1 MSYDC
6 HIVRVIVIGLG
17 LAVGA
22 CATPEEIA
30 SSPDGIH
37 DPFEEANRE
46 FFAFNEGLDQAVVR
60 PASIAYKTVVPEP
73 LRLVVHNLLGH
84 LGEPVTFLN
93 EVLQG
98 ELKQAEGTFWRFA
111 VNSTLGGLGA
121 LDPATELGLPAH
133 DEDFGQTLATYGVNA
148 GPYFV
153 LPLLGPSTLRHY
165 AGRAVDT
172 VVDPVSYIGGG
183 SAPFITS
190 VSRTALSVLD
200 YRAENGEA
208 IDSLQASSPDFY
220 AAVRSG
226 YYQRRRAAIANG
238 VVDADSLPDIG
249 ID

>member
-1 MSYDC
+1 MSYGF
-6 HIVRVIVIGLG
+6 HIVRVVVIGLG
-17 LAVGA
+17 LAMGA

-30 SSPDGIH
+30 SSPDGVY
-37 DPFEEANRE
+37 DPFEETNRE
-46 FFAFNEGLDQAVVR
+46 FFAFNEGVDQAVVR
-60 PASIAYKTVVPEP
+60 PAAIAYKTVVPEP
-73 LRLVVHNLLGH
+73 LRLVARNLLGH

-148 GPYFV
+148 GPYIV
-153 LPLLGPSTLRHY
+153 LPFLGHSTLRHY
-165 AGRAVDT
+165 AGRTVDA
-172 VVDPVSYIGGG
+172 VVDPASYIGSG
-183 SAPFITS
+183 STPLIVG
-190 VSRTALSVLD
+190 VSRTTLSVLD
-200 YRAENGEA
+200 YRAENGES
-208 IDSLQASSPDFY
+208 IDSLRASSPDFY

-226 YYQRRRAAIANG
+226 YYQQRRAAIANG
-238 VVDADSLPDIG
+238 AVDADSLPDIG